1 MAFLFRIRTSEFILQ
16 KATQFRLKSSSS
28 SIFTLKS
35 LTSKQKKSRDTLSL
49 LKSEN
54 NPDRILEICRSTSL
68 SPDYHVDRI
77 IFSVAVVTLAREKH
91 FVAVSQLLD
100 GFIQNQ
106 PDPKSESFAVRAI
119 ILYGRANMLDR
130 SIQTFRNLEQYEIPR
145 TVKSLNALLFACL
158 MAKDY
163 KEANRVYLEMPKM
176 YGIEPDLETYNRMI
190 RVLCESGSTSSSYSI
205 VAEMERK
212 WIKPTAASFGLMID
226 GFYKEEKFDEVRKVM
241 RMMDEFGVH
250 VGVAT
255 YNIMIQCLC
264 KRKKSAEAK
273 ALIDGVM
280 SCRMRPNSVT
290 YSLLIHG
297 FCSEE
302 NLDEAMN
309 LFEVMVCN
317 GYKPDSECYFTL
329 IHCLCKG
336 GDFETALILCR
347 ESMEKNWVPRFSV
360 MKWLVNGLASRSK
373 VDEAKELIA
382 VVKEKFTR
390 NVDLWNEV
398 EAALPLPQ

>member
-1 MAFLFRIRTSEFILQ
+1 
-16 KATQFRLKSSSS
+16 
-28 SIFTLKS
+28 
-35 LTSKQKKSRDTLSL
+35 
-49 LKSEN
+49 
-54 NPDRILEICRSTSL
+54 
-68 SPDYHVDRI
+68 
-77 IFSVAVVTLAREKH
+77 
-91 FVAVSQLLD
+91 
-100 GFIQNQ
+100 
-106 PDPKSESFAVRAI
+106 
-119 ILYGRANMLDR
+119 MLDR

-302 NLDEAMN
+302 N
-309 LFEVMVCN
+309 
-317 GYKPDSECYFTL
+317 
-329 IHCLCKG
+329 
-336 GDFETALILCR
+336 
-347 ESMEKNWVPRFSV
+347 
-360 MKWLVNGLASRSK
+360 
-373 VDEAKELIA
+373 
-382 VVKEKFTR
+382 
-390 NVDLWNEV
+390 
-398 EAALPLPQ
+398 

>member
-1 MAFLFRIRTSEFILQ
+1 MAFLSRIPKSESLLQ
-16 KATQFRLKSSSS
+16 NVTQFRFQSSSSS
-28 SIFTLKS
+28 SIFSLNS
-35 LTSKQKKSRDTLSL
+35 LTSKQKKSRATLSL
-49 LKSEN
+49 LKSEK
-54 NPDRILEICRSTSL
+54 NPKRILEICRSASL
-68 SPDYHVDRI
+68 TPDYHVDRI
-77 IFSVAVVTLAREKH
+77 AFSVAVVTLAREKH
-91 FVAVSQLLD
+91 FAAVSQLLD

-130 SIQTFRNLEQYEIPR
+130 SLHTFRSLEQYEIPR
-145 TVKSLNALLFACL
+145 TVKSLNALLYACL

-163 KEANRVYLEMPKM
+163 EEANRVYLEMPKM
-176 YGIEPDLETYNRMI
+176 YGIEPDVETYNRMI

-205 VAEMERK
+205 VAEMERNCV
-212 WIKPTAASFGLMID
+212 KPTAASFGLMVD
-226 GFYKEEKFDEVRKVM
+226 GFYKAGKYDDVRRVL
-241 RMMDEFGVH
+241 RMMERFGVH

-264 KRKKSAEAK
+264 NRKKSTEAK
-273 ALIDGVM
+273 ALLDGVI
-280 SCRMRPNSVT
+280 SSRMRPNSVT

-309 LFEVMVCN
+309 LFIVMVDS

-347 ESMEKNWVPRFSV
+347 ESMEKNWVPSFSV
-360 MKWLVNGLASRSK
+360 MKWLVNGLASLSK
-373 VDEAKELIA
+373 VGEAKELIA
-382 VVKEKFTR
+382 QVKEKFTR
-390 NVDLWNEV
+390 NVDLWKEV
-398 EAALPLPQ
+398 EAALPQ

>member
-1 MAFLFRIRTSEFILQ
+1 MAFLFRIPKSESLLQ
-16 KATQFRLKSSSS
+16 NVTQFRFQSSS
-28 SIFTLKS
+28 SIFSLNS
-35 LTSKQKKSRDTLSL
+35 LTSKQKKSRATLSL
-49 LKSEN
+49 LKSEK
-54 NPDRILEICRSTSL
+54 NPNRILEICRSASL
-68 SPDYHVDRI
+68 THDYHVDRI
-77 IFSVAVVTLAREKH
+77 AFSVAVVTLAREKH
-91 FVAVSQLLD
+91 FAAVTQLLD

-130 SIQTFRNLEQYEIPR
+130 SLHTFRNLERYETPR
-145 TVKSLNALLFACL
+145 TVKSLNALLYACL

-163 KEANRVYLEMPKM
+163 EEANRVYLEMPKR
-176 YGIEPDLETYNRMI
+176 YGIEPDVETYNRMI

-205 VAEMERK
+205 VAEMERNCV
-212 WIKPTAASFGLMID
+212 KPTAASFGLMVD
-226 GFYKEEKFDEVRKVM
+226 GFYKEEKYDDVRRVL
-241 RMMDEFGVH
+241 RMMERFGVH

-264 KRKKSAEAK
+264 NRRKSTEAK
-273 ALIDGVM
+273 ALLDGVI
-280 SCRMRPNSVT
+280 SSRMRPNSVT

-302 NLDEAMN
+302 KLDEAMN
-309 LFEVMVCN
+309 LFTVMVDS
-317 GYKPDSECYFTL
+317 GYKPDSGCYFTL

-347 ESMEKNWVPRFSV
+347 ESMEKNWVPSFSV

-373 VDEAKELIA
+373 VSEAKELIEL
-382 VVKEKFTR
+382 VKEKFTR
-390 NVDLWNEV
+390 NVDLWKEV
-398 EAALPLPQ
+398 EAALPQ